1 MANKKQRSIAVVI
14 DSKARVTYKDGD
26 EVNAFLVDFESVTLD
41 VVVAAGDDVEAAVK
55 AKVVELLTEG
65 K

>member
-1 MANKKQRSIAVVI
+1 MSKQRSVSIVI

-26 EVNAFLVDFESVTLD
+26 EVNAFLVDFEPVTLD
-41 VVVAAGDDVEAAVK
+41 VTVADGDDVGAAVK
-55 AKVVELLTEG
+55 AKVVQLLTG

>member
-1 MANKKQRSIAVVI
+1 MSKQRSVSIVI

-26 EVNAFLVDFESVTLD
+26 EVNAFLVDFEPVTLD
-41 VVVAAGDDVEAAVK
+41 VTVADGDDVGAVVK
-55 AKVVELLTEG
+55 AKVVELLTG